1 MNSANSINPEELTL
15 DQIKEYIPKHPVSD
29 HLPRYEQPI
38 LYGGCKLSLQA
49 PAVEL
54 TSLMY
59 KTYAFGDSVI
69 VPVTPWL
76 RSHLNLIE
84 TFVTSFVTVPQQLM
98 LQWPHKLLNYYKP
111 IYEGKNLAIT
121 LSKWCRF
128 TQTVNGKTSSVQP
141 LSQLGPGRYSFVIDV
156 PHVYIGPH
164 KSGHL
169 YSLNFRVSH
178 IHFEPSVQAPITQ
191 APMAQAPMAQAP
203 VAQVSMPQIPMP
215 QSMLSQATM
224 SPQSPPTDIV
234 STKEPV
240 SFPGMLPTRKE
251 RVKAV
256 RGRRKHAIVGDSE

>member
-1 MNSANSINPEELTL
+1 M
-15 DQIKEYIPKHPVSD
+15 
-29 HLPRYEQPI
+29 
-38 LYGGCKLSLQA
+38 
-49 PAVEL
+49 
-54 TSLMY
+54 
-59 KTYAFGDSVI
+59 
-69 VPVTPWL
+69 
-76 RSHLNLIE
+76 
-84 TFVTSFVTVPQQLM
+84 TSFVTIPQQLM

-128 TQTVNGKTSSVQP
+128 TQTVNGKTTSVPP
-141 LSQLGPGRYSFVIDV
+141 LSHLGPGRYSFVIDV

-178 IHFEPSVQAPITQ
+178 VHFESSVS
-191 APMAQAPMAQAP
+191 QAP

-234 STKEPV
+234 KEPV